1 MWDFNIKLVHKFQ
14 FLQPCHLNKTQKNL
28 KMIHM
33 MHIIMTYS
41 LEICQELIQ
50 DIFKVICTLLKK
62 TVCKNPRMNK
72 NNTDFV
78 NNDASFKHIII

>member
-1 MWDFNIKLVHKFQ
+1 
-14 FLQPCHLNKTQKNL
+14 
-28 KMIHM
+28 
-33 MHIIMTYS
+33 MTYS

-50 DIFKVICTLLKK
+50 NIFKVICTLLKK

-72 NNTDFV
+72 KNTDFV